1 MKGSTPMVP
10 YDTYRIYHI
19 ECAKSPTDVRRA
31 DEQAARVASAL
42 SSLLRGIGRPV
53 RAVRRPS
60 SIAARARPRPA

>member
-1 MKGSTPMVP
+1 MVP

-19 ECAKSPTDVRRA
+19 ERARSAADVRRA

-60 SIAARARPRPA
+60 PVAAPARPRPA